1 MKRGKT
7 FVEWIAFAAAV
18 AFSSFGAA
26 GAEGVVNAS
35 SFGWNAADSTAAL
48 QAALTEASA
57 GALQLQK
64 GGQIYKDFPAE
75 KN

>member
-1 MKRGKT
+1 MKMGKT

-35 SFGWNAADSTAAL
+35 SFGWNAAEST
-48 QAALTEASA
+48 
-57 GALQLQK
+57 
-64 GGQIYKDFPAE
+64 PA
-75 KN
+75 